1 VIINDRAADRQAH
14 PHSAGLRREEGIE
27 DVLGDRRIQPRP
39 GVFHRNQDT
48 VWCFAPRA
56 DPKPARAIGN
66 GAHRF
71 HPVHD
76 QIEDNLLQLNPVTN
90 RDGRRFCQ
98 FGSDNDPANAQLGVH
113 DRECFAEQ
121 VIDIDPGSFR
131 RRFI

>member
-1 VIINDRAADRQAH
+1 MIERQIDKPIPIPPAFVVKKGSKMC
-14 PHSAGLRREEGIE
+14 SAIAGSSSARSL
-27 DVLGDRRIQPRP
+27 
-39 GVFHRNQDT
+39 HRNQDT

-56 DPKPARAIGN
+56 DPKPARAIGD

-98 FGSDNDPANAQLGVH
+98 FGSDNDLANAQLGVH